1 MHSFNR
7 DDYIWVKAGFM
18 HRTCG
23 TERAAQNV
31 PIKAVDLLPAGLYN
45 IKAYVRGLK
54 FRSMRSNLVKKEE
67 LYHENDISTEKKTE
81 KKRARLQKKNEDQE
95 R

>member
-1 MHSFNR
+1 MGKCQIYTQ
-7 DDYIWVKAGFM
+7 DL
-18 HRTCG
+18 
-23 TERAAQNV
+23 Q
-31 PIKAVDLLPAGLYN
+31 IKAVDLLHTELYN

-81 KKRARLQKKNEDQE
+81 KKRAWLQKKNEDQE

>member
-1 MHSFNR
+1 MGKCQIYTQ
-7 DDYIWVKAGFM
+7 DL
-18 HRTCG
+18 
-23 TERAAQNV
+23 Q
-31 PIKAVDLLPAGLYN
+31 IKAVDLLHAELYN

-81 KKRARLQKKNEDQE
+81 KKRAWLQKKNEDQE

>member
-1 MHSFNR
+1 MGEGR
-7 DDYIWVKAGFM
+7 IY
-18 HRTCG
+18 
-23 TERAAQNV
+23 AQNE

>member
-1 MHSFNR
+1 MGKCQIYTQ
-7 DDYIWVKAGFM
+7 DL
-18 HRTCG
+18 
-23 TERAAQNV
+23 Q
-31 PIKAVDLLPAGLYN
+31 IKAVDLLHAGLYN